1 MIVAMFGVFLAALLV
16 GIPIAFSVGLSV
28 LAAMAEAGFADSLYI
43 IPQQVLE
50 GIDNVSLLAI
60 PFFILAGNLMNAVG
74 ITDRI
79 FNFAEA
85 LAGHFKAGLAQ
96 VNVLASMIFAGV
108 NGAAVADC
116 AGLGK
121 IEIQAMK
128 DRGYPPEFAA
138 AVTVVSS
145 VIGPLIPPSIGLLV
159 YAYLAQTSVARL
171 FLAGILPGVLVGAA
185 LMLTNRI
192 FASIHDFPQSPRA
205 SLREVVDKGR
215 LALPAMVAPAFIVVA
230 IVWGFATAH
239 EAGVIACAYALAL
252 GAFTGQLRAPAL
264 WAALSDTVIVT
275 SVIMMIIGFTTVMG
289 WLIAIEQVP
298 QMLAAGVLEA
308 TDSRPVFLLITI
320 VFLVLIGCFIE
331 GVPAKLILV
340 PIFLPIVDHFGID
353 RVHFGLIVQL
363 ALLIGIATPPMGV
376 GLFIV
381 AEIARVPFER
391 VTMATIPF
399 LVPLVLVL
407 LLITYVPGFSLWLP
421 DLILG
426 PEQ

>member
-1 MIVAMFGVFLAALLV
+1 MIVAMFGVFLAALLIGV
-16 GIPIAFSVGLSV
+16 PIALSVGLSV
-28 LAAMAEAGFADSLYI
+28 VAAMAEAGFGDSLYI

-50 GIDNVSLLAI
+50 GIDNDSLLAI

-85 LAGHFKAGLAQ
+85 VAGRFKAGLAQ

-128 DRGYPPEFAA
+128 NRGYPPEFAA
-138 AVTVVSS
+138 AVTVASS

-171 FLAGILPGVLVGAA
+171 FLAGILPGLLVGAA
-185 LMLTNRI
+185 LMVTNRI
-192 FASIHDFPQSPRA
+192 FAEIYDFPQSPRA
-205 SLREVVDKGR
+205 SLREVVDKGK
-215 LALPAMVAPAFIVVA
+215 LALPAILAPGFIVVA

-252 GAFTGQLRAPAL
+252 GALTRQLRARELWSAL
-264 WAALSDTVIVT
+264 TDTVIVT

-298 QMLAAGVLEA
+298 QVLAAGVLDA
-308 TDSRPVFLLITI
+308 TDSRPVFLLITV
-320 VFLVLIGCFIE
+320 VFLIVIGCFIE

-391 VTMATIPF
+391 VTMATLPF